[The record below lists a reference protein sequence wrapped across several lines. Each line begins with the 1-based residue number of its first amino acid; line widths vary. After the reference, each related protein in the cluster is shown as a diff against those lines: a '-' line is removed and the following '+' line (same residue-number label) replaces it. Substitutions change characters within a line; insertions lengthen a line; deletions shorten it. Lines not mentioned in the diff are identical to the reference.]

1 MPAYMTKIPE
11 ASMPVHIIISKMANG
26 KVGVLAKQQGVLL
39 ASASCSVWLPT
50 SLIMEGLRVI
60 SLYLALSLSDYTAV
74 I

>member
-1 MPAYMTKIPE
+1 
-11 ASMPVHIIISKMANG
+11 MANG